1 MPNRLLRE
9 SICRSESIDALSWF
23 EEVLFYR
30 LIVNCDD
37 FGRFDG
43 RPAIIK
49 GSLFPLK
56 DVAIADIKKA
66 LSKLA
71 AHDMIMVYESQG
83 KAVLQLLTWDKYQT
97 ARAQRSKYPAYDD
110 TCEQLY
116 ADVSKCTGSK
126 KRSGAESDDDSPGQT
141 AKEPAELKAP
151 AEPEEPPVI
160 TLLLNTGQEYPI
172 TQSNITEWMNLYPA
186 VDVMQS
192 LRNMKGWCISNP
204 AKRKTRKGIQ
214 RFINNWLASEQ
225 NKGGTARYGTPQ
237 PSQRSAGV
245 EEYADMARRWAE
257 DD

>member
-66 LSKLA
+66 LSKLVA
-71 AHDMIMVYESQG
+71 LDMIMAYEAQG
-83 KAVLQLLTWDKYQT
+83 KPVLQLLAWEKCQT
-97 ARAQRSKYPAYDD
+97 RRAQRSKYPAYDD
-110 TCEQLY
+110 TCEQMY
-116 ADVSKCTGSK
+116 ADASKCSGSK
-126 KRSGAESDDDSPGQT
+126 NRSGMESDDDDPGQT
-141 AKEPAELKAP
+141 APEPPKPKAP
-151 AEPEEPPVI
+151 AESEEPAVI

-204 AKRKTRKGIQ
+204 ANRKTRKGIQ

-245 EEYADMARRWAE
+245 EEYADMARRWAA

>member
-56 DVAIADIKKA
+56 DIAIADIKKA
-66 LSKLA
+66 LSKLV

-97 ARAQRSKYPAYDD
+97 GRALRSKYPAYDD
-110 TCEQLY
+110 TCQQLY
-116 ADVSKCTGSK
+116 ADANKCSGSK
-126 KRSGAESDDDSPGQT
+126 NRSGTGSDDDDTGQT
-141 AKEPAELKAP
+141 AAEPPKPKLP
-151 AEPEEPPVI
+151 AEPEEPAVI

-172 TQSNITEWMNLYPA
+172 TQSNITEWTNLYPA

-225 NKGGTARYGTPQ
+225 NKGGTARYGTSQ
-237 PSQRSAGV
+237 PSQRSPGV
-245 EEYADMARRWAE
+245 EEYADMARRWAA

>member
-66 LSKLA
+66 LEKLVTLG
-71 AHDMIMVYESQG
+71 MIMVYESQG
-83 KAVLQLLTWDKYQT
+83 KPVIQLLTWEKHP
-97 ARAQRSKYPAYDD
+97 AIRAKRSKYPAYDD
-110 TCEQLY
+110 TCEQMY
-116 ADVSKCTGSK
+116 ANASISDSKNQ
-126 KRSGAESDDDSPGQT
+126 SGMDPNDDDSGRT
-141 AKEPAELKAP
+141 APKPKAP
-151 AEPEEPPVI
+151 AEPEEPAVI

-172 TQSNITEWMNLYPA
+172 TQSNINEWMSLYPA
-186 VDVMQS
+186 VDVMQA

-204 AKRKTRKGIQ
+204 AKRKTKKGIQ

-237 PSQRSAGV
+237 SSQRSPGV

>member
-71 AHDMIMVYESQG
+71 AHDMIMMYESQG
-83 KAVLQLLTWDKYQT
+83 KAVLQLLAWDKYQT
-97 ARAQRSKYPAYDD
+97 TRAQRSKYPAYDD

-116 ADVSKCTGSK
+116 ADVGKCTGSK

-141 AKEPAELKAP
+141 AKEPAELKAL

-172 TQSNITEWMNLYPA
+172 TQSNITEWTNLYPA

-237 PSQRSAGV
+237 PAQRASGLDG
-245 EEYADMARRWAE
+245 YTDMTRRWAE

>member
-23 EEVLFYR
+23 QEVLFYR

-66 LSKLA
+66 LSQLVA
-71 AHDMIMVYESQG
+71 LGMIMVYESQG
-83 KAVLQLLTWDKYQT
+83 KPVIQLLTWEKHQ
-97 ARAQRSKYPAYDD
+97 AIRAKRSKYPAYDD
-110 TCEQLY
+110 TCEQMY
-116 ADVSKCTGSK
+116 ADAGICSGSK
-126 KRSGAESDDDSPGQT
+126 KRSGTEFDDDYGQT
-141 AKEPAELKAP
+141 VTDPPKPKVP
-151 AEPEEPPVI
+151 AEPEEPAVI

-172 TQSNITEWMNLYPA
+172 TQSNINEWMSLYPA

-192 LRNMKGWCISNP
+192 LRNMKGWCASNP
-204 AKRKTRKGIQ
+204 AKRKTKKGIQ

-237 PSQRSAGV
+237 SSQRSSGV

>member
-66 LSKLA
+66 LEKLVTLG
-71 AHDMIMVYESQG
+71 MIMVYESQG
-83 KAVLQLLTWDKYQT
+83 KPVIQLLTWEKHQ
-97 ARAQRSKYPAYDD
+97 AIRAKRSKYPAYDD
-110 TCEQLY
+110 TCEQMY
-116 ADVSKCTGSK
+116 ANASISDSKNQ
-126 KRSGAESDDDSPGQT
+126 SGMDPNDDDSGRT
-141 AKEPAELKAP
+141 APKPKAP
-151 AEPEEPPVI
+151 AEPEEPAVI

-172 TQSNITEWMNLYPA
+172 TQSNITEWMSLYPA
-186 VDVMQS
+186 VDVMQA

-204 AKRKTRKGIQ
+204 AKRKTKKGIQ
-214 RFINNWLASEQ
+214 RFVNNWLAAEQ
-225 NKGGTARYGTPQ
+225 NKGGTARYGIPQ
-237 PSQRSAGV
+237 SSQRSSGV
-245 EEYADMARRWAE
+245 EEYADMARRWAA